1 MILEYNSK
9 EDTKVNNV
17 KLLSVYE
24 TEAYFYYKSIYTQ
37 KSYFY
42 AEEKNFSLKC
52 YVIIGL
58 YSEVYLLMF

>member
-24 TEAYFYYKSIYTQ
+24 TEAYFLLQKYIYT
-37 KSYFY
+37 
-42 AEEKNFSLKC
+42 EKLFLRRRKK
-52 YVIIGL
+52 L
-58 YSEVYLLMF
+58 